1 MERLPTTKEGA
12 IVEKKGAKQDPVGLF
27 LEQLEQNPDL
37 AKIKPSEADLSYL
50 SAEQRA
56 ESLWAT
62 FQNIKGLMS
71 GRKRRGEK
79 TKEGQLAPA
88 DQKKLELGFSILKKL
103 YEDEETQAVYLKAN
117 QEYLQEIDSINGD
130 YEKYQALDCQ
140 IKEAQSAFDASAKNM
155 FTKRGEGADEV
166 DILMFET
173 NQRQLEIARRQ
184 LEELIREK
192 PELGGLVE
200 YETLRDY
207 STQLRKEN
215 FIWSPSRRKLLEE
228 IEMAALSGKPI
239 LLSGESGTG
248 KTRLVEQASLTLTG
262 RINNET
268 PGKDVRFQDLI
279 AKPKIG
285 TDGATYYEYKEI
297 GEAVTGKDTTLEQQP
312 QHGGR
317 IIADD
322 EFNLLPTAEQT
333 ERLARIAAWTPGKR
347 VRMPVTNEEVTIA
360 PKFLYCA
367 MVNLAS
373 ERYDRKKIPPEVLR
387 KFAKADV
394 DYPEQTGSNPEIY
407 EMMLAALMDEN
418 GRVRAAKE
426 ELEPFY
432 EYREEAKS
440 VKKNGETIKR
450 TVRIRELK
458 NQKQEGTKTIPAGGF
473 LWRLASVINEL
484 NKSFSHRETAL
495 KSKGEA
501 QYLKDLVI
509 DMGTILGWL
518 KEYSTFGRSGNLQN
532 FMAKKLNSQFL
543 SKAAY
548 SADDRQL
555 VKEFLKYYGIDIA
568 KPIEEEPKFEI
579 LKLLDIGLLSPRVA
593 YEKVIEEE
601 PVLTEAYFI
610 TEEGERVEYYIKPFE
625 EGGKKYI
632 PGQVMQNT
640 GDSRLYEFMGITK
653 ADGAPVLLPYKEKA
667 KKSKERKP
675 ETVSLTVER
684 AQEIMGADF
693 LGAEAVEKTFGF
705 MPEVV
710 PALPFSEN
718 DLERAKELNQ
728 FLVLRLDQTTDG
740 KPLTMKEINKMLEK
754 QIKKEGKGK
763 ILFDTDWYKNEN
775 FFTKDTPKL
784 SWALVSKAEIP
795 SSTSKNYLQQTEQV
809 TKYLA
814 DAVFKDI
821 DLDKVPQE
829 YVEAMAEFEAQ
840 KADIKDLMSIDPT
853 TGLAKNWQEA
863 ARRLSE
869 LKINQ
874 LTRQSPV
881 EVLYDF
887 LMYLQNN
894 NSRLMESKYTWTY
907 RRDSAGELV
916 YFGSSDAAGA
926 SVLGWA
932 PDAVRGGL
940 GVAFSRSL

>member
-1 MERLPTTKEGA
+1 MEQPGFNKEK
-12 IVEKKGAKQDPVGLF
+12 ISIKKERIEQDPVGIF
-27 LEQLEQNPDL
+27 LLDHNSEFGTVKEN
-37 AKIKPSEADLSYL
+37 EADLSYL
-50 SAEQRA
+50 SPEQRA

-79 TKEGQLAPA
+79 TKKGGLAPE
-88 DQKKLELGFSILKKL
+88 DQKKLEISLSILKKL
-103 YEDEETQAVYLKAN
+103 YFDDKTREVYLRAN
-117 QEYLQEIDSINGD
+117 REHLQEIDSINGD
-130 YEKYQALDCQ
+130 YEKYEALNHR
-140 IKEAQSAFDASAKNM
+140 IKEAQDAFDASAKNM

-173 NQRQLEIARRQ
+173 NQRQLAASRRQ
-184 LEELIREK
+184 LEELIGEN

-207 STQLRKEN
+207 SNQLRKEN

-262 RINNET
+262 KINNET

-279 AKPKIG
+279 AKPKIS

-297 GEAVTGKDTTLEQQP
+297 GEAVTGKNTTLEQP
-312 QHGGR
+312 KHDGR
-317 IIADD
+317 IVADD

-333 ERLARIAAWTPGKR
+333 ERLARIATWTPGKR
-347 VRMPVTNEEVTIA
+347 VRMPVTNEEVSIA

-394 DYPEQTGSNPEIY
+394 DYPEQNESNPEIY
-407 EMMLAALMDEN
+407 EMMLAALVDEN

-432 EYREEAKS
+432 EYKEEARS
-440 VKKNGETIKR
+440 VEKDGETVKR

-458 NQKQEGTKTIPAGGF
+458 NQKQEGAKTVPAGGF
-473 LWRLASVINEL
+473 LWRLANVINEL
-484 NKSFSHRETAL
+484 NKSFSHRETVL

-518 KEYSTFGRSGNLQN
+518 KEYGALGRLSNIQN
-532 FMAKKLNSQFL
+532 FIAEKLNSQFL

-548 SADDRQL
+548 SVDDRQL
-555 VKEFLKYYGIDIA
+555 VKEFFKYYGIDID
-568 KPIEEEPKFEI
+568 KPVEKEPEFKI
-579 LKLLDIGLLSPRVA
+579 LKPLDIGLLSPRVE
-593 YEKVIEEE
+593 YEKIIEEE

-610 TEEGERVEYYIKPFE
+610 TPEGERVEYYTNPYE
-625 EGGKKYI
+625 EGGKKYT
-632 PGQVMQNT
+632 PGQVMQNNAD
-640 GDSRLYEFMGITK
+640 GRLYEFVGITK
-653 ADGAPVLLPYKEKA
+653 TEGAPVLLPYKEKP

-675 ETVSLTVER
+675 ETTGLAVEKAR
-684 AQEIMGADF
+684 EIMGIDF
-693 LGAEAVEKTFGF
+693 LGPEAVEKTFGF
-705 MPEVV
+705 MPEVI
-710 PALPFSEN
+710 PTLPFSES

-728 FLVLRLDQTTDG
+728 FLILRVNQIAEG
-740 KPLTMKEINKMLEK
+740 KPLSMKEINKILEK

-763 ILFDTDWYKNEN
+763 ILYDTSWYKNED
-775 FFTKDTPKL
+775 FFNKDTPKL
-784 SWALVSKAEIP
+784 SWALVSKTEIP
-795 SSTSKNYLQQTEQV
+795 DSTSKNYLQQTEQIAE
-809 TKYLA
+809 YLKNL
-814 DAVFKDI
+814 VFKDM
-821 DLDKVPQE
+821 DPNKVPPE
-829 YVEAMAEFEAQ
+829 YTEAIDELEAQ
-840 KADIKDLMSIDPT
+840 KAEIVALISSNPR
-853 TGLAKNWQEA
+853 EA
-863 ARRLSE
+863 TLRLSN

-881 EVLYDF
+881 DALYDF

-907 RRDSAGELV
+907 RLTSDGGLV
-916 YFGSSDAAGA
+916 SVGFFGADGANVSS
-926 SVLGWA
+926 WA
-932 PDAVRGGL
+932 PDSAYDDL
-940 GVAFSRSL
+940 GVSFSRSL

>member
-1 MERLPTTKEGA
+1 MERPPTTKEA
-12 IVEKKGAKQDPVGLF
+12 PLVEKKRIKEDPAGLF

-50 SAEQRA
+50 SPEQRA

-62 FQNIKGLMS
+62 FQNVKGLIS
-71 GRKRRGEK
+71 GRKRKRDLPAGKAGK
-79 TKEGQLAPA
+79 TKEDGLTPA
-88 DQKKLELGFSILKKL
+88 DQKKLKLGLSILKKL
-103 YEDEETQAVYLKAN
+103 YEDEETQAVYLRAN
-117 QEYLQEIDSINGD
+117 QEHLQEIDSINGD
-130 YEKYQALDCQ
+130 YEKYQALSRQ
-140 IKEAQSAFDASAKNM
+140 IKEAQATFDASAKNM

-173 NQRQLEIARRQ
+173 NQRQLAASRRQ
-184 LEELIREK
+184 LEELIAEK
-192 PELGGLVE
+192 PELGGLVQ

-207 STQLRKEN
+207 STQLRTEN

-297 GEAVTGKDTTLEQQP
+297 GEAVTGKDTTLAEQP
-312 QHGGR
+312 QHDGR
-317 IIADD
+317 IVADD

-333 ERLARIAAWTPGKR
+333 ERLARIATWTPGKR
-347 VRMPVTNEEVTIA
+347 IRMPVTNEDVSVA

-394 DYPEQTGSNPEIY
+394 DYPEQIGSNPEIY

-432 EYREEAKS
+432 EYKEEAKS
-440 VKKNGETIKR
+440 VKKDSETVKR

-458 NQKQEGTKTIPAGGF
+458 NQKQEGTKTVPAGGF
-473 LWRLASVINEL
+473 LWRMASVINEL
-484 NKSFSHRETAL
+484 NKSFSHRETVL

-518 KEYSTFGRSGNLQN
+518 KEYSTLGRSGSLQN
-532 FMAKKLNSQFL
+532 FMAEKLNTQFL

-548 SADDRQL
+548 SKDDRDL
-555 VKEFLKYYGIDIA
+555 VKEFLKYYGIDIV
-568 KPIEEEPKFEI
+568 KPVEEEPKFEI
-579 LKLLDIGLLSPRVA
+579 LKPLDIGLLSPRVE

-610 TEEGERVEYYIKPFE
+610 TEEGERVEYYIKSYE
-625 EGGKKYI
+625 ESGKKYI

-640 GDSRLYEFMGITK
+640 TDGGFYEFMGITK
-653 ADGAPVLLPYKEKA
+653 IDGAPVLLPYKEKT
-667 KKSKERKP
+667 KKSPERKK
-675 ETVSLTVER
+675 EAVGLTVER
-684 AQEIMGADF
+684 AQEIMEADF
-693 LGAEAVEKTFGF
+693 LGPDAIEKTFGF
-705 MPEVV
+705 MPEVI
-710 PALPFSEN
+710 PTLPFSEG

-728 FLVLRLDQTTDG
+728 FLVLRVNQTADG

-763 ILFDTDWYKNEN
+763 ILFDTDWYKNEA

-784 SWALVSKAEIP
+784 SWVLVSKAEIP
-795 SSTSKNYLQQTEQV
+795 DSTSKNYLQQTEQI
-809 TKYLA
+809 TDYLTN
-814 DAVFKDI
+814 AVFKDM
-821 DLDKVPQE
+821 DLDKVPPE
-829 YVEAMAEFEAQ
+829 YAEAMDEFEAQ
-840 KADIKDLMSIDPT
+840 KAEIA
-853 TGLAKNWQEA
+853 GLITSNWQEA
-863 ARRLSE
+863 ALRLSN
-869 LKINQ
+869 LKINK

-881 EVLYDF
+881 EALYDF

-894 NSRLMESKYTWTY
+894 NSRLMENKYTWTY

-916 YFGSSDAAGA
+916 NFGYSAADGA
-926 SVLGWA
+926 RVSRWTPDSVYGY
-932 PDAVRGGL
+932 L

>member
-1 MERLPTTKEGA
+1 MKERIPTIKEK
-12 IVEKKGAKQDPVGLF
+12 ENKLSDPIGLT
-27 LEQLEQNPDL
+27 LEYIEGHYPELNGIEPGQSDF
-37 AKIKPSEADLSYL
+37 SYL
-50 SAEQRA
+50 SPEQRA
-56 ESLWAT
+56 ESLWAVS
-62 FQNIKGLMS
+62 QS
-71 GRKRRGEK
+71 V
-79 TKEGQLAPA
+79 
-88 DQKKLELGFSILKKL
+88 KKLLGPRGVKEKGQVDKARLEKAKLSLRILKQL
-103 YEDEETQAVYLKAN
+103 YQDEETRTVYLGAN
-117 QEYLQEIDSINGD
+117 RAHLQEIEAINGD
-130 YEKYQALDCQ
+130 YEKYEALNRQ
-140 IKEAQSAFDASAKNM
+140 IKEAQDAFDASAKNM

-173 NQRQLEIARRQ
+173 NQRQLDASRRQ
-184 LEELIREK
+184 LEELIGEK

-200 YETLRDY
+200 YETLKDY

-248 KTRLVEQASLTLTG
+248 KTRLVEQASLALTG

-279 AKPKIG
+279 AKPKISA
-285 TDGATYYEYKEI
+285 DGATYYEYKEI
-297 GEAVTGKDTTLEQQP
+297 GEAATGKKTTLQTEP
-312 QHGGR
+312 EHNGR
-317 IIADD
+317 VVADD
-322 EFNLLPTAEQT
+322 EFNLLSIAEQT

-347 VRMPVTNEEVTIA
+347 VRMPVTNEEEIIQSN
-360 PKFLYCA
+360 FLYA
-367 MVNLAS
+367 GLVNLAS

-432 EYREEAKS
+432 EYKEEARS
-440 VKKNGETIKR
+440 VKKDGETVKR

-473 LWRLASVINEL
+473 LWRLSSVINEL
-484 NKSFSHRETAL
+484 NKSFSHRETVL

-509 DMGTILGWL
+509 DMGTVLGWL
-518 KEYSTFGRSGNLQN
+518 KEYSTLGRSGSLQN
-532 FMAKKLNSQFL
+532 FIAEKLDTQFL

-555 VKEFLKYYGIDIA
+555 VKEFLKYYGIDLA
-568 KPIEEEPKFEI
+568 KPSEEPKFEI
-579 LKLLDIGLLSPRVA
+579 LKPLDIGLLSPRVA

-610 TEEGERVEYYIKPFE
+610 TEEGERVEYYIKPHE
-625 EGGKKYI
+625 EGGKKYT

-640 GDSRLYEFMGITK
+640 ADSRLYEFMGVTK
-653 ADGAPVLLPYKEKA
+653 SEGAPVLLPYKEKA

-675 ETVSLTVER
+675 ETLGLTVER

-693 LGAEAVEKTFGF
+693 LGPEAVEKTFGF
-705 MPEVV
+705 LPEVI
-710 PALPFSEN
+710 PALPFSES

-728 FLVLRLDQTTDG
+728 FLVLRVDQTTNG
-740 KPLTMKEINKMLEK
+740 KPLAMKEINKMLEK

-763 ILFDTDWYKNEN
+763 ILFNTDWYKNEE

-795 SSTSKNYLQQTEQV
+795 GSTSKNYLQQTEQISE
-809 TKYLA
+809 YLA
-814 DAVFKDI
+814 NMVFKDI
-821 DLDKVPQE
+821 DLDKVPPE
-829 YVEAMAEFEAQ
+829 YTEAMDEFEAQ
-840 KADIKDLMSIDPT
+840 KAEIA
-853 TGLAKNWQEA
+853 GLITSNWQEA

-869 LKINQ
+869 LKINK

-881 EVLYDF
+881 DALYDF

-907 RRDSAGELV
+907 RRASAGGLV
-916 YFGSSDAAGA
+916 SFGTSDAGDAR
-926 SVLGWA
+926 VYGWA
-932 PDAVRGGL
+932 PGYAHGDL